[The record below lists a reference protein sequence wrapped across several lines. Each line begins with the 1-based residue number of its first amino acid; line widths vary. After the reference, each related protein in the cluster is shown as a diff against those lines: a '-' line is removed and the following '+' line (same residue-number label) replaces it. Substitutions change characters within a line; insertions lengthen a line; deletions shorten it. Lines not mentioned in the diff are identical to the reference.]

1 MLTVLHYALQRLH
14 YFQDTI
20 VPMEVMDLD
29 NPLFQESFSDE
40 SDQAP
45 RQGGSAML
53 GFGQAELAA
62 EHGPVIHGSRGFTLD
77 DLMRRRML
85 LLQECR
91 DLRFRMLQEKFQ
103 LPVDMQEELVEIKK
117 RLLECRETDPRPLI
131 ERTSNELCQIMDS
144 ISRMMMLESGD
155 SSRDCMHVGAG
166 RKGDR
171 MICDSGP
178 STLDA
183 SNASIAS
190 IASVTG
196 SVDSSRAEKRR
207 ATDDAAGATTADT
220 LDAGRPIK
228 RKQGKQI
235 KTGEW
240 TPSPDPE
247 KQHFSFYVLRRM
259 VVEEPPTS
267 PDSDRRAC
275 AGLHTR
281 TGSWKKNH
289 FFSQYKRTFPGKTD
303 PEFYWTNRYMPGA
316 LGAFWQHAL
325 SIRKQLE
332 AELGTDPTPERERRM
347 EALVST
353 LTGLPAA
360 AYRGLPAVS
369 QVRFLAAPRGA
380 AVPPYS
386 PPARR
391 PHPRPHAGRPVF
403 F

>member
-1 MLTVLHYALQRLH
+1 MTLH
-14 YFQDTI
+14 YFLDTI
-20 VPMEVMDLD
+20 VLLEVMDLD
-29 NPLFQESFSDE
+29 TPLFPAFSDD
-40 SDQAP
+40 SDQTDLAS
-45 RQGGSAML
+45 REGSSAML
-53 GFGQAELAA
+53 GFGQAEVAT

-166 RKGDR
+166 RKGDSTDR

-178 STLDA
+178 STLGA
-183 SNASIAS
+183 SSAS

-196 SVDSSRAEKRR
+196 SVDSSRATDDAEKRR
-207 ATDDAAGATTADT
+207 ATDNAAGATTAAT
-220 LDAGRPIK
+220 SDAERPIK
-228 RKQGKQI
+228 RRKGI
-235 KTGEW
+235 KIKAGEW

-267 PDSDRRAC
+267 VHRGERAC
-275 AGLHTR
+275 AGLITR
-281 TGSWKKNH
+281 TGNWKKDH
-289 FFSQYKRTFPGKTD
+289 FFTHYRSTFPGNDD
-303 PEFYWTNRYMPGA
+303 PEFYWTNQYMPGG
-316 LGAFWQHAL
+316 LKAFWQHTL
-325 SIRKQLE
+325 RIREQLD
-332 AELGTDPTPERERRM
+332 ELGTDPTPE
-347 EALVST
+347 
-353 LTGLPAA
+353 G
-360 AYRGLPAVS
+360 
-369 QVRFLAAPRGA
+369 
-380 AVPPYS
+380 
-386 PPARR
+386 
-391 PHPRPHAGRPVF
+391 
-403 F
+403 